1 MRKFTNRL
9 IAFLFF
15 LVPLFAQAQA
25 PVTGRVLDEKG
36 QPVVGATVLVKGAK
50 SGTKTDAN
58 GNFTITA
65 KTGDVLVISSVNF
78 GSQQTKVK
86 DGGNVTVNM
95 IAKDGTMDEVVV
107 TAMDI
112 KKAPR
117 ELGYS
122 VQTVKGAEVAE
133 TQRENFI
140 NALQGRVA
148 GLSVTPTTGTAGAS
162 SGIILRGFNTLSGTN
177 QPLFIID
184 GIIVDNTTFN
194 SNSQGGSGVGLA
206 SDGANRNIDN
216 TNRIADLNPNDIESY
231 TILKGPEATA
241 LYGSQASSGAIV
253 ITTKRAKLTG
263 KKIAVTYDNNFRMQK
278 LTRFAKVNNEYGPGA
293 SNGNPDPVGRFTSF
307 GPKWPAGTQLYD
319 NVNNFYETGFSQTHN
334 LGLEFGIKNV
344 SFRASGQY
352 LNNSGVVPNNFYKKY
367 SGRISNTT
375 KIGKYITITPSV
387 AYSYADNKKPTKG
400 SSSYLMSLYQ
410 WPANNNIQKYQD
422 DYGGKITLFNAN
434 PNADFDNPVWSTKK

>member
-9 IAFLFF
+9 IAILFF
-15 LVPLFAQAQA
+15 LVPLLAQAQA

-78 GSQQTKVK
+78 GTQQTKVK
-86 DGGNVTVNM
+86 DGGTVAINM

-112 KKAPR
+112 KRTPR

-122 VQTVKGAEVAE
+122 VQTVKGNDVAE

-148 GLSVTPTTGTAGAS
+148 GLTVTPTTGTAGAS

-184 GIIVDNTTFN
+184 GVIADNTTFN
-194 SNSQGGSGVGLA
+194 SNSQGGSGIGLA
-206 SDGANRNIDN
+206 SDGNNRNIDN

-231 TILKGPEATA
+231 TVLKGPEATA
-241 LYGSQASSGAIV
+241 LYGSSASSGAIV
-253 ITTKRAKLTG
+253 ITTKKAKATG
-263 KKIAVTYDNNFRMQK
+263 KKILVTYDNNFRMQK
-278 LTRFAKVNNEYGPGA
+278 LTRFAEVNNEYGPGQPMLFLILLA
-293 SNGNPDPVGRFTSF
+293 VLHLLAPNGLPEHNCMITCIIFTEPVFHKHIT
-307 GPKWPAGTQLYD
+307 WVL
-319 NVNNFYETGFSQTHN
+319 N
-334 LGLEFGIKNV
+334 LE
-344 SFRASGQY
+344 
-352 LNNSGVVPNNFYKKY
+352 
-367 SGRISNTT
+367 
-375 KIGKYITITPSV
+375 
-387 AYSYADNKKPTKG
+387 
-400 SSSYLMSLYQ
+400 
-410 WPANNNIQKYQD
+410 
-422 DYGGKITLFNAN
+422 
-434 PNADFDNPVWSTKK
+434 

>member
-9 IAFLFF
+9 IAILFF
-15 LVPLFAQAQA
+15 LAPLFVQAQA
-25 PVTGRVLDEKG
+25 PVSGRVLDEKG

-50 SGTKTDAN
+50 TGTKTDAN
-58 GNFTITA
+58 GNFTINA

-86 DGGNVTVNM
+86 DGGNVAVNM
-95 IAKDGTMDEVVV
+95 VAKDGTMDEVVV

-112 KKAPR
+112 KKNPR

-148 GLSVTPTTGTAGAS
+148 GLSVTPTTGAAGAS

-177 QPLFIID
+177 QPLFVID
-184 GIIVDNTTFN
+184 GVILDNTTFN
-194 SNSQGGSGVGLA
+194 SNSQGGTGIGLA
-206 SDGANRNIDN
+206 SDGNNRNIDN

-231 TILKGPEATA
+231 TVLKGPEATA

-253 ITTKRAKLTG
+253 ITTKKAKVAG

-278 LTRFAKVNNEYGPGA
+278 LTRFARINTEYGPGA
-293 SNGNPDPVGRFTSF
+293 SNNTPDPVGRFTSF
-307 GPKWPAGTQLYD
+307 GPKWPAGTQIYD
-319 NVNNFYETGFSQTHN
+319 NVHNFM
-334 LGLEFGIKNV
+334 KPV
-344 SFRASGQY
+344 FR
-352 LNNSGVVPNNFYKKY
+352 
-367 SGRISNTT
+367 
-375 KIGKYITITPSV
+375 
-387 AYSYADNKKPTKG
+387 KPTTWRLN
-400 SSSYLMSLYQ
+400 SE
-410 WPANNNIQKYQD
+410 
-422 DYGGKITLFNAN
+422 
-434 PNADFDNPVWSTKK
+434 